1 MHIVIVGA
9 GKVGEY
15 LARTTLESGNDV
27 VLIDSDHERAVEM
40 ATALSGRV
48 LVIYG
53 DGCNSRV
60 MEDADVA
67 HADVFVAVTGRDDN
81 NLVACEIASRV
92 FKVNRCIARVNNP
105 KNMRIFRKMGIESV
119 SSTTLIGRLIEEEA
133 TLGNLDA
140 VSILAQGNIGMVEVK
155 VREFRSAGLSPLTG
169 ASIYDDVAYPDEALP
184 IAVVHDGDPHLVE
197 DETRIVPGDTVIVA
211 APTDLIPEVRAAFRI
226 I

>member
-1 MHIVIVGA
+1 MHIIIVGA

-27 VLIDSDHERAVEM
+27 VIIESDHDRAVEM

-60 MEDADVA
+60 MEDADIH
-67 HADVFVAVTGRDDN
+67 HADVFVATTGRDDN

-92 FKVNRCIARVNNP
+92 YNVKRCIARVNNP
-105 KNMRIFRKMGIESV
+105 KNLRIFRKLGIECV

-133 TLGNLDA
+133 TLGNLNA
-140 VSILAQGNIGMVEVK
+140 VSTLAQGNIGLLEVK
-155 VREFRSAGLSPLTG
+155 IREFRTPGLSPIMG
-169 ASIYDDVAYPDEALP
+169 ALLYDDVDYPDEALP
-184 IAVVHDGDPHLVE
+184 IAVVHDGVPQLVDE
-197 DETRIVPGDTVIVA
+197 ETRVFPGDTIITA
-211 APTDLIPEVRAAFRI
+211 TPTEIIPDVRAAFRFI
-226 I
+226 

>member
-1 MHIVIVGA
+1 MHIIIVGA

-27 VLIDSDHERAVEM
+27 VVIESNHDRAVEM

-48 LVIYG
+48 LVIFG

-60 MEDADVA
+60 MEDADIR
-67 HADVFVAVTGRDDN
+67 HTDVFVATTGRDDN

-105 KNMRIFRKMGIESV
+105 KNLRIFRKMGIECV

-133 TLGNLDA
+133 TLGNLNA

-155 VREFRSAGLSPLTG
+155 VREFRSAGLSPITG
-169 ASIYDDVAYPDEALP
+169 ASLYDDVDYPDEALP
-184 IAVVHDGDPHLVE
+184 IAVVHDGTPQLVDE
-197 DETRIVPGDTVIVA
+197 DTRVMPGDTVIVA
-211 APTDLIPEVRAAFRI
+211 APTDSIPDVRAAFRI

>member
-27 VLIDSDHERAVEM
+27 VVIESDHDRAVEM

-48 LVIYG
+48 LVIFG

-60 MEDADVA
+60 MEDADIR
-67 HADVFVAVTGRDDN
+67 HADVFVATTGRDDN

-105 KNMRIFRKMGIESV
+105 KNLRIFRKMGIECV

-133 TLGNLDA
+133 TLGNLNA

-155 VREFRSAGLSPLTG
+155 VREFRSAGISPITG
-169 ASIYDDVAYPDEALP
+169 ASVYDDIDYPDEALP
-184 IAVVHDGDPHLVE
+184 VAVVHDGTPVLVDE
-197 DETRIVPGDTVIVA
+197 DTRVLPGDTVIVA
-211 APTDLIPEVRAAFRI
+211 TPTELIPEVRSAFRVI
-226 I
+226 

>member
-1 MHIVIVGA
+1 MHIIIVGA

-27 VLIDSDHERAVEM
+27 VIIESDHDRAVEM

-60 MEDADVA
+60 MEDADIH
-67 HADVFVAVTGRDDN
+67 HADVFVATTGRDDN

-92 FKVNRCIARVNNP
+92 YNVKRCIARVNNP
-105 KNMRIFRKMGIESV
+105 KNLRIFRKLGIECV

-133 TLGNLDA
+133 TLGNLNA
-140 VSILAQGNIGMVEVK
+140 VSTLAQGNIGLLEVK
-155 VREFRSAGLSPLTG
+155 IREFRTPGLSPIMG
-169 ASIYDDVAYPDEALP
+169 ALLYDDVDYPDEALP
-184 IAVVHDGDPHLVE
+184 IAVVHDGVPQLVDE
-197 DETRIVPGDTVIVA
+197 ETRVFPGDTIIA
-211 APTDLIPEVRAAFRI
+211 ATPTEIIPDVRAAFRFI
-226 I
+226 